1 MIGPAACMGSATS
14 LSMYVRTSMIAYAV
28 LTLIV
33 AVYIHLNIGGGVN
46 VFAVFSVMA
55 SVALVFCGLWIPGL
69 HMLYDASWF
78 IGTGLSIVLYY
89 ALMKKAD
96 PVYLENKKV
105 EHMEQLNKKNT

>member
-1 MIGPAACMGSATS
+1 MPTIKWLNLPGI
-14 LSMYVRTSMIAYAV
+14 RAV
-28 LTLIV
+28 SYTHLD
-33 AVYIHLNIGGGVN
+33 VYKRQHLNIGGGVN

>member
-1 MIGPAACMGSATS
+1 
-14 LSMYVRTSMIAYAV
+14 
-28 LTLIV
+28 
-33 AVYIHLNIGGGVN
+33 
-46 VFAVFSVMA
+46 
-55 SVALVFCGLWIPGL
+55 
-69 HMLYDASWF
+69 MLYDASWF